1 MRASKLL
8 RDMSNS
14 ALTVVVFI
22 LVYLWLIISRSH
34 RAKAIWI
41 GLAALVVVPLLL
53 GRSPILTFSD
63 PFVRNEM
70 GSWAAINWN
79 VMGIFCGTLI
89 VAEAFI
95 YSGVPAW
102 CADLL
107 IDRSPNVGWAILA
120 VCALAS
126 VISAVAE
133 NVATVLIVAPVA
145 MALARKLKV
154 SSVPFIIGI
163 AISSNLQG
171 TATLIGDP
179 PSMILAAHLQ
189 LNFNDFFWLY
199 GKPGIFF
206 AVQMGAVAGF
216 AVLWLMFRHHKQP
229 IVELETEPP
238 RSWVPTAVLF
248 LMIGGLAAASWVD
261 PDFIWFG
268 AAVCMTCAAGC
279 WAWVFIRDRDSAI
292 RILKSYDWS
301 TTFFLAGV
309 FMMVYALDASG
320 VIQRAA
326 QGISALTGTN
336 ILVAFVL
343 IVGFSVLLSAFVDN
357 VPYLA
362 AMLPL
367 VDALGGNMGLSSA
380 NLILPFGLLVGACLG
395 GNVTP
400 IGASANIVAYGLI
413 NKSED
418 DSVSFLGFVKIGLPF
433 TLAAVA
439 TASAFLWIVWM

>member
-1 MRASKLL
+1 M
-8 RDMSNS
+8 NETT
-14 ALTVVVFI
+14 LTVAVFI
-22 LVYLWLIISRSH
+22 LVYLWLIVSRRH

-41 GLAALVVVPLLL
+41 GIGVLFLLPRLFGGESVVGLADLFRREA
-53 GRSPILTFSD
+53 GR
-63 PFVRNEM
+63 
-70 GSWAAINWN
+70 WASINWN
-79 VMGIFCGTLI
+79 VMGIFCGTLV

-95 YSGVPAW
+95 YSGVPAY
-102 CADLL
+102 CADIL

-154 SSVPFIIGI
+154 SSVPFIVGI

-179 PSMILAAHLQ
+179 PSMILAARFS
-189 LNFNDFFWLY
+189 LNFNDFFWLH

-206 AVQMGAVAGF
+206 AIQVGAVAGF
-216 AVLWLMFRHHKQP
+216 TVLWLMFRRHKQP
-229 IVELETEPP
+229 IVRMEREQP
-238 RSWVPTAVLF
+238 RSWFPTALLG
-248 LMIGGLAAASWVD
+248 LMIVGLAGASWVD
-261 PDFIWFG
+261 PGFVWFG
-268 AAVCMTCAAGC
+268 AAVCMTAAAVACAWLYA
-279 WAWVFIRDRDSAI
+279 RDRQTAA
-292 RILKSYDWS
+292 RVLTSYDWS

-309 FMMVYALDASG
+309 FTLVYALDKAG
-320 VIQRAA
+320 VVAGAA
-326 QGISALTGTN
+326 RGITALTGQSVLGAFL
-336 ILVAFVL
+336 LV
-343 IVGFSVLLSAFVDN
+343 VGFSVLISAFVDN

-367 VDALGGNMGLSSA
+367 VETVGTGMGLA
-380 NLILPFGLLVGACLG
+380 PTNLILPFGLLIGACLG

-413 NKSED
+413 NRTED
-418 DSVSFLGFVKIGLPF
+418 ESLDFLGFVKIGLPF
-433 TLAAVA
+433 TLAAVGA
-439 TASAFLWIVWM
+439 GAAFLWLVWM